1 MKTEAT
7 IGVLLATDAAL
18 NEALPLD
25 RLAAAIRERGWVLE
39 TVAAEHVTQAIE
51 AFEDLCRNERPAG
64 VVIAGPALVLDRFP
78 RLAEMDGDVGLRPVP
93 VNLAECCAWTQPD
106 PEAAL
111 AKALRLLEIA
121 AARALVRQRIELL
134 EKPVQ
139 RRALVLGSD
148 FSAAAVCRGLLKDG
162 IGVTALA
169 QGAAPKSVMPDGVT
183 LLTETRLHGLRGFP
197 GGFRAEVKGPQGL
210 REEHVGA
217 VVVALEAGYAPPEV
231 QLEVLNDARVQ
242 RLHKLESSFDSAG
255 FNGDRSVIFLLDL
268 SGPAPREAVAEAR
281 RLAERAVEAGL
292 STTVFFRNMAVN
304 GRTGQLE
311 YDRLRSTGA
320 RLIRYDRA
328 PEISATADGIRLSGH
343 DMILGEVPIEV
354 TADRLVL
361 SEEAIP
367 ASLSAELAKLLHQPL
382 DQEGFLQPANV
393 RHLPVGSPRRGVF
406 FTGTGRQDLSGD
418 DAIQEAEAV
427 AGQVAALLSAST
439 VLTPKE
445 LVIHNRDRCAMCLTC
460 LRSCYHGA
468 IDLAEDGSNVEFEPG
483 ACWECGLC
491 ASVCPQK
498 AITRLFSPEL
508 ELQAAVET
516 AGRPIRGH
524 APVVAFCCQNSAVP
538 ALEQAGRLGLELPER
553 IVPVEVPCAGYV
565 SQSEI
570 LGALNA
576 GAERVLVV
584 ACHEDNCRSCHG
596 STSAHGRSVQVRGD
610 LESLGLGADRV
621 SFHAVAANESHRL
634 VHILGD
640 AAGETTKTT
649 ETTPAREAAHG

>member
-1 MKTEAT
+1 MNTKAT

-25 RLAAAIRERGWVLE
+25 QLTAAILERGWVLK
-39 TVAAEHVTQAIE
+39 TVAAEHVPQAIE

-64 VVIAGPALVLDRFP
+64 VVIAGPTLALDRFP
-78 RLAEMDGDVGLRPVP
+78 RLAEMDGQVGLRPVP
-93 VNLAECCAWTQPD
+93 VNLAECCAWTQSDPD
-106 PEAAL
+106 AVL

-121 AARALVRQRIELL
+121 AARALIRQPIELL

-139 RRALVLGSD
+139 KRALVLGSD
-148 FSAAAVCRGLLKDG
+148 FSAAAVCRELLANG
-162 IGVTALA
+162 IEVTALA
-169 QGAAPKSVMPDGVT
+169 QGATPKSSMPDGVT
-183 LLTETRLHGLRGFP
+183 TLTETRLHGLRGFP
-197 GGFRAEVKGPQGL
+197 GGFRAKVKGPQGFL
-210 REEHVGA
+210 EEHVGA
-217 VVVALEAGYAPPEV
+217 VVVALEAEYAPPEL
-231 QLEVLNDARVQ
+231 QPEILNDARVQ
-242 RLHKLESSFDSAG
+242 RLHKLAGNSGSAD

-268 SGPAPREAVAEAR
+268 SGPTPREAAAEAR

-311 YDRLRSTGA
+311 YDHLRSTGA

-328 PEISATADGIRLSGH
+328 PEISATADGIKLSGH
-343 DMILGEVPIEV
+343 DMVLGQAPIEV

-361 SEEAIP
+361 SHEAVP
-367 ASLSAELAKLLHQPL
+367 APLSAELAKLLHLPL

-406 FTGTGRQDLSGD
+406 FTGTGHQDLSGE
-418 DAIQEAEAV
+418 DATQEAKAV
-427 AGQVAALLSAST
+427 AGQVVALLSANT

-445 LVIHNRDRCAMCLTC
+445 LVLHNRDRCAMCLTC

-468 IDLAEDGSNVEFEPG
+468 IDLAADGSNVEFEPG

-498 AITRLFSPEL
+498 AITRLFSPEA
-508 ELQAAVET
+508 ELQVAVET
-516 AGRPIRGH
+516 AGRPIRDR

-538 ALEQAGRLGLELPER
+538 ALEQAGRLGLQLSER
-553 IVPVEVPCAGYV
+553 VIPVEVPCAGYV
-565 SQSEI
+565 SQTEI

-584 ACHEDNCRSCHG
+584 ACHEDNCRSCRG
-596 STSAHGRSVQVRGD
+596 STSAHGRSGQVRRD
-610 LESLGLGADRV
+610 LESLDLGADRV
-621 SFHAVAANESHRL
+621 SFHSVAANESHRL
-634 VHILGD
+634 AHILAD
-640 AAGETTKTT
+640 AAGETT
-649 ETTPAREAAHG
+649 ETTPERKAAHG